1 MTEEVAKGTL
11 TIKSLFEQASFEFI
25 DETGE
30 WKLTGSA
37 KLDTNSNAMV
47 AFDANV
53 FHIEKTVDGTTDV
66 VSGGVSS
73 TYTPSKGDEALQFN
87 FYNMNRRALKVIGD
101 LVESCT
107 EQLNN
112 LISKKE

>member
-1 MTEEVAKGTL
+1 MTEEVKKGTL

-37 KLDTNSNAMV
+37 KLDTNSDAMV
-47 AFDANV
+47 VFDANV
-53 FHIEKTVDGTTDV
+53 FHVEETLDGTTDV

-73 TYTPSKGDEALQFN
+73 TYIPSMGDDALQFN
-87 FYNMNRRALKVIGD
+87 FYNTNRRALKVIGD

-107 EQLNN
+107 EQFNN
-112 LISKKE
+112 FISKKE